1 LHDARFAVRGIGG
14 LIFDIGFRIYN
25 DFFKIKE
32 KNMSMIPDE
41 TIEKVLSQIDPDEV
55 IRLTSDLVKINS
67 VWDPAAGTSEQE
79 AAQYVFDWTRKQGL
93 DAQMDQVAPTRP
105 NVIVTLDLGP
115 GERTLMFEGH
125 TDVVTPGDTA
135 AWNYD
140 PFGAQI
146 VDGRMYGRGTNDT
159 KGNLAAMLIA
169 MAALKKSGLELAGTI
184 IGGVL
189 CDEEDQMLGVQD
201 FIGRGHAD
209 RVTGAIICEPE
220 DGLICVTQKGAL
232 RARFT
237 ITGKMSHG
245 AMPLAGLNTAPA
257 VARIIT
263 SLHGMERA
271 AVASPGRDE
280 FLGWPSFTPTVI
292 QAPAGGAPQLNVMPA
307 ESQILVDIRTIP
319 GQSHPEMIRSLK
331 QLAVDIEHQ
340 VQRDYEA
347 YDKLLEVKR
356 SHEFRVKVE
365 ILTDRPCTLTE
376 RSDPVVQAACWATRR
391 LTQQEPQYAGVP
403 GATDGTFLWALKN
416 IPIVTMG
423 AGDRE
428 VPHQKDEWVDLDQ
441 LVETAR
447 IYALAALHYLYP
459 GEAN

>member
-1 LHDARFAVRGIGG
+1 MV
-14 LIFDIGFRIYN
+14 
-25 DFFKIKE
+25 
-32 KNMSMIPDE
+32 MIPDE
-41 TIEKVLSQIDPDEV
+41 AIEKVLNEIDPDEL
-55 IRLTSDLVKINS
+55 INLTSDLVKINS
-67 VWDPAAGTSEQE
+67 VWDPAAGTSEQP
-79 AAQYVFDWTRKQGL
+79 AAEYVFKWARHQGL
-93 DAQMDQVAPTRP
+93 DAQMDEVAPARP
-105 NVIVTLDLGP
+105 NVIISLPLGV

-125 TDVVTPGDTA
+125 ADVVTPGDID

-140 PFGAQI
+140 PFGAEI
-146 VDGRMYGRGTNDT
+146 VGRRMYGRGTNDT

-169 MAALKKSGLELAGTI
+169 MSALKKSKVELIGSI

-201 FIGRGHAD
+201 FIRRGHAD
-209 RVTGAIICEPE
+209 HITGAIICEPE

-237 ITGKMSHG
+237 ITGRMSHG

-257 VARIIT
+257 VSRIIT
-263 SLHGMERA
+263 RLHGMERA
-271 AVASPGRDE
+271 AVASPGRDK

-292 QAPAGGAPQLNVMPA
+292 QAPAGGAAQLNVMPG

-319 GQSHPEMIRSLK
+319 GQSHPEMIESLEN
-331 QLAVDIEHQ
+331 LAVEIKHQ
-340 VQRDYEA
+340 IQRDYEA
-347 YDKLLEVKR
+347 YDKVLEVDR
-356 SHEFRVKVE
+356 NRELDVSVE
-365 ILTDRPCTLTE
+365 ILTDRPCTLTD
-376 RSDPVVQAACWATRR
+376 RNDPVVIAAHWATRQ
-391 LTQQEPQYAGVP
+391 LTQKEPQYAGVP

-441 LVETAR
+441 LVETAK

-459 GEAN
+459 GAGE